1 MTRHIRTSEEI
12 SRFEYH
18 RALSKFVIT
27 LDGQRMMRKYASYGT
42 QFRVTSS
49 RQSDIAP
56 FPRNDIT
63 NARHLCPRVLNREN
77 FGDQI
82 QRCFDTPFS
91 LAVFM
96 LEFGREYGGR
106 AMFDRR
112 GRIIPHVN
120 VIRRLIGANRAR
132 AINSRSTISSVRF
145 GRNVIKLPEFA
156 ILNSRPE
163 F

>member
-56 FPRNDIT
+56 LPRNDIT

-112 GRIIPHVN
+112 GAHYPPRERNPPIN
-120 VIRRLIGANRAR
+120 RREPG
-132 AINSRSTISSVRF
+132 SSH
-145 GRNVIKLPEFA
+145 
-156 ILNSRPE
+156 
-163 F
+163 